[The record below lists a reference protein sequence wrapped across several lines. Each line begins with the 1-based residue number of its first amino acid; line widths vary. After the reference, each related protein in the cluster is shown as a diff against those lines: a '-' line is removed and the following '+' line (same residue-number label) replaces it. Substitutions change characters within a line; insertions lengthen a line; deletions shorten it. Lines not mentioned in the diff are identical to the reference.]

1 MKKKSEKEKKKIIKK
16 DSDEEDKEV
25 CNSSINLSYQEINE
39 KYKVDLPDYG
49 FINLKVQIIH
59 FNKNTLIDEIM

>member
-1 MKKKSEKEKKKIIKK
+1 MKKIKK
-16 DSDEEDKEV
+16 YV
-25 CNSSINLSYQEINE
+25 IQSINLSYQEINE